1 MGSGSTVKTPDGAQW
16 RVRRRWLDR
25 PLPDLRQRYK
35 ANRQEVSDGSAFN
48 ATPNLDLGEAFAG
61 DNPAAIIAAL
71 VLMVVVIFVV
81 LPLLGVALELI
92 GVLALLGA
100 GLFGRVVL
108 GRPWIVIGEKL
119 GDPEE
124 RVAFA
129 VKGWRDS
136 SAALRELRTA
146 LAATGPPEHL
156 AVGKPLATKRPS
168 AANYKSSPHT
178 GDDL

>member
-1 MGSGSTVKTPDGAQW
+1 MRTIVKAADGSRW
-16 RVRRRWLDR
+16 RVGRRWLDR
-25 PLPDLRQRYK
+25 PP
-35 ANRQEVSDGSAFN
+35 
-48 ATPNLDLGEAFAG
+48 PNLRRLWRKNREEASEVNWLDAG
-61 DNPAAIIAAL
+61 WWIDGDSILVGIAAAV
-71 VLMVVVIFVV
+71 VLALVIFVL

-92 GVLALLGA
+92 ALLFLLTSGA
-100 GLFGRVVL
+100 IGRVVL
-108 GRPWIVIGEKL
+108 RRPWIVEVQKV

-146 LAATGPPEHL
+146 LATTGPPERL

-168 AANYKSSPHT
+168 AAA
-178 GDDL
+178 